1 MADRKNRRLYRSGME
16 PVPGKRSMTA
26 EELVEMYAAVPSL
39 PDGPL
44 DGYYSRYVDPE
55 VLGRAP
61 APAPAPRRFT
71 LPAQPAR
78 SMPAEP
84 KRPVMYYSPKMGR
97 NVPAEQIY
105 NEARDADRSIIELML
120 QGAPVYS
127 YYDLGSED
135 EPLMPGAT
143 RVVLNKPVP
152 PLPFDPGFDRSLYDS
167 TAATSAIDFKY
178 SLADLDHLRGSSIEE
193 KNVPPFSS
201 PFYYDRV
208 KMIMEE
214 LPKGYYG
221 SAQHLADEKRREA
234 TGEVTPNLHLARM
247 AGMLMRESDI
257 EPSMAEYRDVTR
269 NVFFD
274 PEIYVGPPTQSDL
287 P

>member
-1 MADRKNRRLYRSGME
+1 MADMRNRRLYRSGME
-16 PVPGKRSMTA
+16 PVPGKRSITA
-26 EELVEMYAAVPSL
+26 EELVEMYTSGMESPRESM
-39 PDGPL
+39 PL
-44 DGYYSRYVDPE
+44 DGYYSRFVDPE
-55 VLGRAP
+55 VLGP
-61 APAPAPRRFT
+61 A
-71 LPAQPAR
+71 PAQPAR
-78 SMPAEP
+78 SMPPEP

-97 NVPAEQIY
+97 NVPAGQIY
-105 NEARDADRSIIELML
+105 NEAREANRAIVDLMM

-127 YYDLGSED
+127 YYDYGLGSED

-143 RVVLNKPVP
+143 RYKAGMGSSN
-152 PLPFDPGFDRSLYDS
+152 LPFDPGYDESLYDS
-167 TAATSAIDFKY
+167 TAADSALQLG
-178 SLADLDHLRGSSIEE
+178 SVVPQLRYRDSKKI
-193 KNVPPFSS
+193 NAPPFSS

-247 AGMLMRESDI
+247 AGLLMRKSGV
-257 EPSMAEYRDVTR
+257 EPSAAFFEDVTR

-274 PEIYVGPPTQSDL
+274 PESYVGPPSFEEK
-287 P
+287 

>member
-1 MADRKNRRLYRSGME
+1 MADMKNRRLYRSGME
-16 PVPGKRSMTA
+16 PVPGQRSMTA
-26 EELVEMYAAVPSL
+26 EELVEMYTSGMESPRESM
-39 PDGPL
+39 PL
-44 DGYYSRYVDPE
+44 DGYYSRFVGLE
-55 VLGRAP
+55 P
-61 APAPAPRRFT
+61 A
-71 LPAQPAR
+71 PAQPAR

-97 NVPAEQIY
+97 NVSAEQIY
-105 NEARDADRSIIELML
+105 NEAREADRAIIDLKM

-127 YYDLGSED
+127 YYQLGPED

-143 RVVLNKPVP
+143 RVVRNKTIPT
-152 PLPFDPGFDRSLYDS
+152 LPFYAGYDGNLYNETS
-167 TAATSAIDFKY
+167 RTSAIDY
-178 SLADLDHLRGSSIEE
+178 SDSLPDLNHLRGSMEE

-247 AGMLMRESDI
+247 AGMLMRESYV
-257 EPSMAEYRDVTR
+257 EPSMAEYRDVTS

-274 PEIYVGPPTQSDL
+274 PETYVGPPSFEEK
-287 P
+287 

>member
-1 MADRKNRRLYRSGME
+1 MSDMKNRRLYRSDME
-16 PVPGKRSMTA
+16 PAPGQRAITA
-26 EELVEMYAAVPSL
+26 EELIEYYTSGMDAPRES
-39 PDGPL
+39 GPRE
-44 DGYYSRYVDPE
+44 GYYSRFVGLE
-55 VLGRAP
+55 P

-78 SMPAEP
+78 SMPPEP

-105 NEARDADRSIIELML
+105 NEAREANRAIIDLKM

-127 YYDLGSED
+127 YYQFGPDD

-143 RVVLNKPVP
+143 RVVLNKTIPD
-152 PLPFDPGFDRSLYDS
+152 LPFDPGFDRSLYDS
-167 TAATSAIDFKY
+167 TAYPSAIDFKY
-178 SLADLDHLRGSSIEE
+178 SLADLDHLRRSSVKEE
-193 KNVPPFSS
+193 NVPPFSS

-221 SAQHLADEKRREA
+221 SPQHLADEKRREA

-247 AGMLMRESDI
+247 AGMLMRDSAV
-257 EPSMAEYRDVTR
+257 EPSMAYLYDVTR
-269 NVFFD
+269 NVSFD
-274 PEIYVGPPTQSDL
+274 PESYVGPPSFEEK
-287 P
+287 

>member
-1 MADRKNRRLYRSGME
+1 MADMKNRRLYRSGME

-26 EELVEMYAAVPSL
+26 EELVEMYTSGMDAPRES
-39 PDGPL
+39 GPRE
-44 DGYYSRYVDPE
+44 GYYSRFVGLE
-55 VLGRAP
+55 P
-61 APAPAPRRFT
+61 APAPAPRRSM
-71 LPAQPAR
+71 PAQPAR

-105 NEARDADRSIIELML
+105 NEAREADRGIIDLKM

-127 YYDLGSED
+127 YYQFGPED

-143 RVVLNKPVP
+143 RYEKGMSDSD
-152 PLPFDPGFDRSLYDS
+152 LPFHAGDYGDLYNRTS
-167 TAATSAIDFKY
+167 RISAIDFFD
-178 SLADLDHLRGSSIEE
+178 SIPELRYMKE
-193 KNVPPFSS
+193 KNAPPFSS

-247 AGMLMRESDI
+247 AGMLMRKSDV
-257 EPSMAEYRDVTR
+257 EPSMAYFKDATR

-274 PEIYVGPPTQSDL
+274 PESYVGPPSFEEK
-287 P
+287 

>member
-1 MADRKNRRLYRSGME
+1 MADMKNRRLYRNAYRSGME
-16 PVPGKRSMTA
+16 PVPGKRDMTA
-26 EELVEMYAAVPSL
+26 EELVEMYTSGMESPRESM
-39 PDGPL
+39 PL
-44 DGYYSRYVDPE
+44 DGYYSRFVDPE
-55 VLGRAP
+55 VLG
-61 APAPAPRRFT
+61 PAPAPRRFT

-78 SMPAEP
+78 SMPPEP

-105 NEARDADRSIIELML
+105 NEARDADRAIVDLKM

-143 RVVLNKPVP
+143 RYEKGMGTSG
-152 PLPFDPGFDRSLYDS
+152 LPFHAGYDGSLYDS
-167 TAATSAIDFKY
+167 TAHPSAIDIKY
-178 SLADLDHLRGSSIEE
+178 SLADLDHLRGSSVKEE
-193 KNVPPFSS
+193 NVPPFSS

-247 AGMLMRESDI
+247 AGMLMRDSDV
-257 EPSMAEYRDVTR
+257 EPSMAEYRDVTH
-269 NVFFD
+269 NAFFD
-274 PEIYVGPPTQSDL
+274 PETYVGPPSFEE
-287 P
+287 

>member
-1 MADRKNRRLYRSGME
+1 MADMKNRRLYRSGME

-26 EELVEMYAAVPSL
+26 EELVQMYAAAPSL

-55 VLGRAP
+55 VLGR
-61 APAPAPRRFT
+61 APAPRRFT

-97 NVPAEQIY
+97 NVSAEQIY
-105 NEARDADRSIIELML
+105 NEAREADRGVIDLKM

-127 YYDLGSED
+127 YYQLGPDD

-143 RVVLNKPVP
+143 RYEAGMRSSD
-152 PLPFDPGFDRSLYDS
+152 LPFHAGYDESLYNATS
-167 TAATSAIDFKY
+167 RTSAIDY
-178 SLADLDHLRGSSIEE
+178 SDSLPDLNHLRGSMEE

-247 AGMLMRESDI
+247 AGMLMRDSRV
-257 EPSMAEYRDVTR
+257 EPSMAEYRDVTH
-269 NVFFD
+269 NVFFE
-274 PEIYVGPPTQSDL
+274 PETYVGPPSFEEK
-287 P
+287 

>member
-1 MADRKNRRLYRSGME
+1 MADMKNRRLYRSGME

-26 EELVEMYAAVPSL
+26 EELVEMYAAAPSL

-55 VLGRAP
+55 VLGR

-97 NVPAEQIY
+97 NVSAEQIY
-105 NEARDADRSIIELML
+105 NEAREADRSIIELMM

-127 YYDLGSED
+127 YYDFGSED

-143 RVVLNKPVP
+143 RVVRNKPVP
-152 PLPFDPGFDRSLYDS
+152 PLPFPAGYDGSLYNQTS
-167 TAATSAIDFKY
+167 YPSAIDFKY
-178 SLADLDHLRGSSIEE
+178 SLADLDHLRGSSVKEE
-193 KNVPPFSS
+193 NVPPFSS

-221 SAQHLADEKRREA
+221 SPQHLADEKRREA

-247 AGMLMRESDI
+247 AGMLMRESRT
-257 EPSMAEYRDVTR
+257 EPSTAYLYDVTR

-274 PEIYVGPPTQSDL
+274 PETYVGPPSFEEK
-287 P
+287 